1 MLAAIGFGTLAL
13 MAMKALILS
22 SLALMLSLLTALKK
36 HHSGGH
42 HEDHHLVY
50 AQEVTPHYRR
60 RRSGDNLAENFEN
73 HPYRKHEVT
82 IEKIQ

>member
-22 SLALMLSLLTALKK
+22 SLALMLSLITALKK
-36 HHSGGH
+36 HHGGGH

-50 AQEVTPHYRR
+50 AQEVSPHYRR
-60 RRSGDNLAENFEN
+60 RRSELTENFEN
-73 HPYRKHEVT
+73 HPYRKHVV
-82 IEKIQ
+82 IEKVR